1 MIKVKD
7 DPVLLTKK
15 LIGFKSITPDDDGS
29 IDYIASIVEQLGFK
43 SNIFS
48 TQGVKNLFARWSP
61 KTGFKRTLAFNGHI
75 DVVPPGDEIYGQAIH
90 LVVKLKKG
98 ESLVEDL

>member
-1 MIKVKD
+1 MIEVKD

-75 DVVPPGDEIYGQAIH
+75 DVVPPGGRKFMGQQSI
-90 LVVKLKKG
+90 
-98 ESLVEDL
+98 SW

>member
-1 MIKVKD
+1 MIEVKD

-61 KTGFKRTLAFNGHI
+61 KPVSREPLLLMVI
-75 DVVPPGDEIYGQAIH
+75 
-90 LVVKLKKG
+90 
-98 ESLVEDL
+98 